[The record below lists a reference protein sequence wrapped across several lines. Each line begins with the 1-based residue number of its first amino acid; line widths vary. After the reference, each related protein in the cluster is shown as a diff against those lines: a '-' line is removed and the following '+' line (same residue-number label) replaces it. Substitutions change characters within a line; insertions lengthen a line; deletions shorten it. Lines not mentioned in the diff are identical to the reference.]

1 MGRKGMEQNGHSRE
15 FRLRYSEVDDRGE
28 LTPVALLNIIEE
40 TASSHC
46 DESGWGVF
54 RLMEEGYGWVL
65 LRGGFEMSRYPRYRE
80 DFRVETWISRARR
93 FEAYRENRIV
103 SSTGEVLGT
112 ARALWLFYDIAKHR
126 PASIF
131 EDILKVWAPGGQ
143 AASGMDLSEIDGPA
157 PGAEGRAAESDF
169 AVRRAD
175 IDTNGH
181 VNNVVYLSWA
191 LEALPK
197 ATREGAY
204 LSSLRGQFKR
214 ELKLGACAMPLCADE
229 GEGKF
234 RLGVIASPG
243 SPAEEGSYMAA
254 AAESLW
260 RPRLSA

>member
-1 MGRKGMEQNGHSRE
+1 MEQNAHRRD

-28 LTPVALLNIIEE
+28 LTPVSLLNILEE

-54 RLMEEGYGWVL
+54 RLMREGYGWVL
-65 LRGGFEMSRYPRYRE
+65 LRGGFEMARYPRYRE
-80 DFRVETWISRARR
+80 DFGVETWISKSRR

-103 SSTGEVLGT
+103 SSTGETLGT
-112 ARALWLFYDIAKHR
+112 ARALWLFYDIAKRR

-131 EDILKVWAPGGQ
+131 EDILKAWTPGGQ
-143 AASGMDLSEIDGPA
+143 AASAMDLSEVNGPT
-157 PGAEGRAAESDF
+157 PSPVAESRKADPDF
-169 AVRRAD
+169 AVRKAD

-197 ATREGAY
+197 ATREGSY

-214 ELKLGACAMPLCADE
+214 ELRLGANAMPLCADE
-229 GEGKF
+229 GDGRF

-243 SPAEEGSYMAA
+243 SLATDPAEPYMAA

>member
-1 MGRKGMEQNGHSRE
+1 MEQNGHSRE

-28 LTPVALLNIIEE
+28 LTPVSLLNILEE

-80 DFRVETWISRARR
+80 DFRVETWVSRARR
-93 FEAYRENRIV
+93 FEAYRENRVV
-103 SSTGEVLGT
+103 SSTGEILGT
-112 ARALWLFYDIAKHR
+112 ARALWLFYDISRRR

-131 EDILKVWAPGGQ
+131 EDILKAWTPGGP
-143 AASGMDLSEIDGPA
+143 AASGMDLSEIEGPSSA
-157 PGAEGRAAESDF
+157 PDAESRAAEADF

-214 ELKLGACAMPLCADE
+214 ELKLGASAMPLCADE

-234 RLGVIASPG
+234 RLGVIANS
-243 SPAEEGSYMAA
+243 SSRAEPYMAA